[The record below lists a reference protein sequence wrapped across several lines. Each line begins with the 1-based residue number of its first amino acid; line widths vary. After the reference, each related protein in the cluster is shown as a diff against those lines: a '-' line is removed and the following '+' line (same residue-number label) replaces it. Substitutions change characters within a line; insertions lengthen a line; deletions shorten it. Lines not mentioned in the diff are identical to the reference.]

1 MFLAGLAGGHRRS
14 IKDRKIL
21 TSRPA
26 TWGLA
31 PLVLQNVRFWQAP
44 GYALFCCGVT
54 DCAGEVHI
62 GICNAYWRPLLAA
75 VNPASRCSNPAM
87 SRLAREDIGPA

>member
-62 GICNAYWRPLLAA
+62 GICNALLEA
-75 VNPASRCSNPAM
+75 V
-87 SRLAREDIGPA
+87 IGSCQPSQ